1 MKRYLL
7 DKLKDWLI
15 SPSRK
20 PAVLRGARQVG
31 KTWIVRELAKQTGKQ
46 LIELNFE
53 KQRSLAVHFSS
64 NNPSVILLNLES
76 ALNQSINPAKTIL
89 FLDEIQAVPDLFPK
103 LRWFYEDMPELAV
116 ITAGSL
122 LEFVLENHT
131 FSMPVGRIQ
140 YFFLEPL
147 GFEEF
152 LLAKN
157 EIHLLLALEKVSLK
171 KPFNSALHDKANQ
184 LFKEFVT
191 VGGMPEAVST
201 WIKTSSLEALAEV
214 HNNLINTYQ
223 DDFAKYAGKL
233 SITYL
238 EEVLYAAPKLL
249 SKKFIYSYVNPAA
262 RHESIKQ
269 ALSLLVKSRLCHKV
283 QSTSANGIPLG
294 AEVNAKLFKIILID
308 VGLVSTM
315 LGLKLHQFNNIE
327 DIFVINKGALAEQV
341 VGQLL
346 RLLSP
351 YYVEPSLY
359 YWSRESASSSAEID
373 YLIQNN
379 QEIIPIEV
387 KAGVE
392 GKLRSL
398 HQFMSEKPWQRAVR
412 FYAGTLQCDHV
423 QSKTTTGELNDYEL
437 ISLPFYLLGQVYRLV
452 TAGLI

>member
-1 MKRYLL
+1 MNRYLI
-7 DKLKDWLI
+7 DKLKDWLV

-31 KTWIVRELAKQTGKQ
+31 KTWIIRELARQTGKQ
-46 LIELNFE
+46 LVELNFE
-53 KQRSLAVHFSS
+53 KQRSLAIHFES
-64 NNPSVILLNLES
+64 NDPATMLLNLEG
-76 ALNQSINPAKTIL
+76 ALNMRILPENSIL
-89 FLDEIQAVPDLFPK
+89 FLDEIQAAPELFAK
-103 LRWFYEDMPELAV
+103 LRWFYEDMPELPV
-116 ITAGSL
+116 VTAGSL
-122 LEFVLENHT
+122 LEFILENHT

-140 YFFLEPL
+140 YFFIEPL

-157 EIHLLLALEKVSLK
+157 ETHLLSAIEKTSFEKPLNAL
-171 KPFNSALHDKANQ
+171 LHDKANQ

-201 WIKTSSLEALAEV
+201 WIKTSSLQSLAEV

-223 DDFAKYAGKL
+223 DDFSKYAGKL

-238 EEVLYAAPKLL
+238 EEVLYAVPKLL
-249 SKKFIYSYVNPAA
+249 TKKFIYSHVEPAA

-269 ALSLLVKSRLCHKV
+269 ALNLLIKARLCHKV
-283 QSTSANGIPLG
+283 QSSSANGIPLG
-294 AEVNAKLFKIILID
+294 AEVNSKIFKIILID

-315 LGLKLHQFNNIE
+315 LGLRLHQFKNIE
-327 DIFVINKGALAEQV
+327 DILVINKGALAEQV

-351 YYVEPSLY
+351 FYVEPALY
-359 YWSRESASSSAEID
+359 YWSRELANSNAEID
-373 YLIQNN
+373 YLIQDN
-379 QEIIPIEV
+379 QLLIPIEV

-398 HQFMSEKPWQRAVR
+398 HQFMSEKPWKRAVR
-412 FYAGTLQCDHV
+412 FYAGSIQRDHIR
-423 QSKTTTGELNDYEL
+423 SKTTTGALNDYEL
-437 ISLPFYLLGQVYRLV
+437 ISLPFYLLSQLHRL
-452 TAGLI
+452 LELHN